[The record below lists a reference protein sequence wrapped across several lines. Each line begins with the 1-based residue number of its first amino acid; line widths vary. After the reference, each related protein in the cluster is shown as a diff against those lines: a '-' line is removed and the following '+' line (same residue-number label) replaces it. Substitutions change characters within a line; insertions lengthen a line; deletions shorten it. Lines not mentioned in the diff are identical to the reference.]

1 MVGFNEIS
9 PQQLM
14 RLIGTTDAPAIVDV
28 RLGEDITLNPSCVP
42 LAIFCAAS
50 KVLDLQAELL
60 ARPVV
65 VVCHRGKKLSHGAAA
80 LLRSVGVKAEV
91 LEGGSEAWSALKLPA
106 IPLNAL
112 PNNRHSLWVTRHR
125 PKIDRLA
132 CPWLI
137 RRFVDPNAQFLY
149 VPAAEVDEVA
159 TRFNATAFDM
169 PGGGFSHIGERC
181 SFDAM
186 LDAFALH
193 TDPLDHM
200 ATVIRGADTNMH
212 ALAPECA
219 GLLALSVGLSRKFKD
234 DLAQLE
240 AALPI
245 YDALYHWARD
255 GRDESHDWD
264 QGPSA

>member
-9 PQQLM
+9 PPQLM

-28 RLGEDITLNPSCVP
+28 RLGDDIALNPGSVP
-42 LAIFCAAS
+42 LAIFCAAAN
-50 KVLDLQAELL
+50 VLSLQEELQD
-60 ARPVV
+60 RPVV

-80 LLRSVGVKAEV
+80 LLRSAGVRAEV
-91 LEGGSEAWSALKLPA
+91 LEGGMEAWRVLDLPS

-112 PNNRHSLWVTRHR
+112 PNDRHSRWVTRHR

-149 VPAAEVDEVA
+149 VPAAEVEEVA
-159 TRFNATAFDM
+159 ARFNATAFDM
-169 PGGGFSHIGERC
+169 PSGAFSHIGERC

-193 TDPLDHM
+193 CEPLDHM
-200 ATVIRGADTNMH
+200 ANVIRGADTNTH

-219 GLLALSVGLSRKFKD
+219 GLLAISVGLSRKFKD

-255 GRDESHDWD
+255 GRGESHDWNEG
-264 QGPSA
+264 QSA